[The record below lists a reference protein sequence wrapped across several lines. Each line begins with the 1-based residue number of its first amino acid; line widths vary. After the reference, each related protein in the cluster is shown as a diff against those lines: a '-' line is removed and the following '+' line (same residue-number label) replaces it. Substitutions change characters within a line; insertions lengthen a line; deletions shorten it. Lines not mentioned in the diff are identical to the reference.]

1 MQWVLEYVALKKR
14 VHVPCVCLSGAQNFC
29 ALLANVKLAKK
40 ADSTP
45 TNIFRYGSSR
55 KKHANYFLLRARRI
69 NEL

>member
-1 MQWVLEYVALKKR
+1 MLCTKKACSCA
-14 VHVPCVCLSGAQNFC
+14 VCVAQNFC

-40 ADSTP
+40 AD
-45 TNIFRYGSSR
+45 TNKHIFRYGMVVEK